1 MEVLGG
7 GSFLGTQRKRLQFV
21 HVVMVEVVVEVE
33 VLALV
38 FARHLQLPKR
48 DVSGARDDI
57 PPPK

>member
-1 MEVLGG
+1 
-7 GSFLGTQRKRLQFV
+7 
-21 HVVMVEVVVEVE
+21 MVEVVVEVE